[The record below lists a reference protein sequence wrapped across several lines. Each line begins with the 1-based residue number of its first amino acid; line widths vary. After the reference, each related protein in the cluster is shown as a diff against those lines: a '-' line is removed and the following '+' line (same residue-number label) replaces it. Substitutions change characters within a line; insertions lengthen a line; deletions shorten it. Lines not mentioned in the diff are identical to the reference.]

1 MADFARFEAALKAA
15 EAAGDVAGATM
26 LAQEMRREMAREQPD
41 IGMPDPVKLGQAG
54 MPQAVKSVAHEA
66 GPWAQRMAGVGSAP
80 MVAGHA
86 IANLAGADNDAAMRN
101 WQSVAHATPNTIGG
115 NMAGNAAQFGMLPAG
130 AVGTGMG
137 MAGRTLPRVGA
148 VADMAATQG
157 GLAAATT
164 PGDASE
170 RLWGGMLGVGAGAAP
185 AVVGAGQG
193 VRRMAFKEGKQLGLG
208 EALRRE
214 MGSDADNLQTSL
226 QGRYPGE
233 LYGAKGTAAML
244 TRNPT
249 LEVLETGSR
258 VRTPDQWAAFDRMNA
273 SARWKALEDAA
284 GTPQEL
290 AQLKAARDAI
300 TTPKREAALGDTGG
314 ALKVG
319 AGTNYAA
326 LTDKLEE
333 LATGAQRPNAAVQTM
348 VGFVGNELKKGVTPE
363 QLYTIRKSL
372 TDGIAN
378 APTSELSQA
387 ARAAR
392 PQRMEL
398 IGLIDKT
405 LDDLTNGKWADYLES
420 YKISSPL
427 ITSREALTKMRDR
440 LSYGRPEGEIPASM
454 GEKPAP
460 YAMGRLLE
468 QHGSKMYGS
477 KDIDRLIPQHRQLAE
492 TLLSDLNAQAGV
504 MQPRATLGSPT
515 AGNLANAGRVNQ
527 LTNSMVDAAG
537 SVIPVVGGNVAASVK
552 GSMQRVNEE
561 ALSELLQNPKKLAEA
576 LDKAKVSAELLRRSG
591 RAGAS
596 AGAAAR
602 SGKE

>member
-1 MADFARFEAALKAA
+1 MASFDELLKAA
-15 EAAGDVAGATM
+15 DVAVSQGNLEAAKEIGLM
-26 LAQEMRREMAREQPD
+26 MKQQRMRDQPL
-41 IGMPDPVKLGQAG
+41 PEPVQLGQAG
-54 MPQAVKSVAHEA
+54 MPAAIKSVA
-66 GPWAQRMAGVGSAP
+66 QQAGVGDQRLAGIGSAP

-86 IANLAGADNDAAMRN
+86 IGNLVGADNNAAMQN
-101 WQSVAHATPNTIGG
+101 WKALSQATPDTMGG
-115 NMAGNAAQFGMLPAG
+115 NIAGNVGMFWAVPAG
-130 AVGTGMG
+130 AVGTGMA
-137 MAGRTLPRVGA
+137 MAGRTIPRMGA
-148 VADMAATQG
+148 VADVAATQG

-170 RLWGGMLGVGAGAAP
+170 RLWAGMLGAGGGAAP
-185 AVVGAGQG
+185 MAVGAVQG
-193 VRRMAFKEGKQLGLG
+193 GRRMVTREGKQLGLA

-214 MGSDADNLQTSL
+214 VGSDAESL
-226 QGRYPGE
+226 TTALEGRYPGE
-233 LYGAKGTAAML
+233 LYGARGTAAML

-258 VRTPDQWAAFDRMNA
+258 VRTPDQWANFDRMNA
-273 SARWKALEDAA
+273 AARWKALEDAA

-290 AQLKAARDAI
+290 AQLKGARDAI
-300 TTPKREAALGDTGG
+300 TTPKRDAALGDTGG

-319 AGTNYAA
+319 KGTSYAD
-326 LTDKLEE
+326 LTEKLQE

-348 VGFVGNELKKGVTPE
+348 VGYVGNELKKGVTPE

-398 IGLIDKT
+398 IGLIDRT
-405 LDDLTNGKWADYLES
+405 LDDLTGGKWVDYLES
-420 YKISSPL
+420 YKLSSPL
-427 ITSREALTKMRDR
+427 ISSREALTKMRDR

-460 YAMGRLLE
+460 YAVGRLLE

-477 KDIDRLIPQHRQLAE
+477 KEIDKLTPQHRELMS

-537 SVIPVVGGNVAASVK
+537 NVIPVIGGNVAASVK

-561 ALSELLQNPKKLAEA
+561 ALSELLKDPKKLAEA
-576 LDKAKVSAELLRRSG
+576 LRKAKVSAELLRQSG
-591 RAGAS
+591 QVGAGTGAGVRAG
-596 AGAAAR
+596 R
-602 SGKE
+602 E